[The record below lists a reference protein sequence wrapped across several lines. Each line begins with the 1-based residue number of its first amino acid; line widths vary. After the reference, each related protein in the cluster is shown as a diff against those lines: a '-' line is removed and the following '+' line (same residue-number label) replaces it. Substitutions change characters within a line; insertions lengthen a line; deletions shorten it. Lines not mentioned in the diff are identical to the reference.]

1 MQIHYPQALVD
12 RVRRAT
18 TGRKLTGE
26 YVPGEGPVPAKLAL
40 IGEAPGR
47 TEIATGHPFVGAAG
61 KELDRNLALASL
73 TRPEI
78 FITSVVRARPY
89 SRPKAKATAP
99 VTALPNRTPT
109 KKEVAAF
116 APLFDWEL
124 AAIGAPVLVVMGNTA
139 LQRLLGPTATI
150 GTLHGQVLHQPVL
163 EWRAG
168 KYCPGNKSYWL
179 VPMYH
184 PAATL
189 YARKLTPT
197 VEADWRALGEWL
209 KKHPLADT

>member
-1 MQIHYPQALVD
+1 M
-12 RVRRAT
+12 
-18 TGRKLTGE
+18 
-26 YVPGEGPVPAKLAL
+26 
-40 IGEAPGR
+40 
-47 TEIATGHPFVGAAG
+47 
-61 KELDRNLALASL
+61 
-73 TRPEI
+73 
-78 FITSVVRARPY
+78 
-89 SRPKAKATAP
+89 
-99 VTALPNRTPT
+99 
-109 KKEVAAF
+109 AAF